1 MACSHGPGPI
11 RYMAVWYEIPANIL
25 EEVDWAVYRRV
36 ENVSTDRGSLHNS
49 NFLSSLQYEIQWE
62 RSIENSVK
70 SFFISR
76 EYECSEI
83 KRSID
88 VALAMGDMQTGM
100 AWKAALMDSVHLI
113 GRDERLAIVVSATIT
128 SALGRRLLVS
138 FLLGSSLNDGI
149 SSS

>member
-1 MACSHGPGPI
+1 MACTAG
-11 RYMAVWYEIPANIL
+11 L
-25 EEVDWAVYRRV
+25 ERTVLQ
-36 ENVSTDRGSLHNS
+36 VSSNGCTCMQVCACSGADRGSNS

-100 AWKAALMDSVHLI
+100 AWKAALMDSVPLI
-113 GRDERLAIVVSATIT
+113 GRDERLVIVVSATIT